1 MQKRFLKPLCER
13 RARIIFESV
22 VEEMGCPTNPE
33 DVSELRERCYKRL
46 YGYNPVEVEL
56 MKEKIDEMVAEYK
69 SKLLDYVMIYQ

>member
-1 MQKRFLKPLCER
+1 
-13 RARIIFESV
+13 
-22 VEEMGCPTNPE
+22 MGCPTRPE
-33 DVSELRERCYKRL
+33 EISELRERCYKRL

>member
-13 RARIIFESV
+13 RARVIFESV
-22 VEEMGCPTNPE
+22 VEEMGCPTRPE
-33 DVSELRERCYKRL
+33 EISELRERCYKRL